1 MSNSTIAKH
10 SKAAFDES
18 KSIRI
23 LSGLLESTGEI
34 KTFFGE
40 NDKTP
45 NYDGSF
51 ELVNDAQEPVKQFI
65 VQIKK
70 VDKLVLNSRGKY
82 DYRLKTNF
90 LQYVKDKVTENPAI
104 YFVIDLATK
113 KVYWIYLSD
122 ETLIRLNF
130 EGKKTVTYHFREE
143 DSISNVEA
151 FVLTMRKIARERN
164 NFFVYK
170 TPQQIAEIQDAVDY
184 LNQHLNGDLKN
195 IKERVFPDLW
205 RVGIKYSV
213 DHTVLFNDVP
223 VPITGCVALY
233 PQMRGR
239 LDTGVREYDWNLSEN
254 MFTYFSLGSETD
266 INQYSKDTLHKIVQS
281 FFKVGIPYKF
291 LPTEVLMELIE
302 PFVTE
307 SQSFFNTPNNQEL
320 SFKEV
325 RQRFVLL
332 HNYTCFLFAGCGI
345 SENECTCVK
354 RANNIIAHGRM
365 NFYDIFECARECRN
379 DFQKYCECESKSNKE
394 LFLRGNIL
402 DFLTFESIRYLLII
416 LELEDRN
423 IQKIF
428 PVWTYQWYNWFQLDE
443 DSYLSSC
450 KSICDQ
456 WLSNLQSLYL
466 ETYNNIFETNKY
478 LVHDR
483 YIYNLKCTSLGSTNH
498 LIIESQHYQ
507 DQQFSLQMNSSCT
520 SEFPYSNVPKG
531 LLSTCSSASIQRF
544 IQKRRLYY
552 DSICCLL
559 YRGICKGLG
568 FKEDDLPLYEHEN
581 IKFFL

>member
-23 LSGLLESTGEI
+23 LSGLLESTGKI

-70 VDKLVLNSRGKY
+70 VDRLVLNSKGKY

-104 YFVIDLATK
+104 YFVVDLATE
-113 KVYWIYLSD
+113 KVYWVYLSD

-184 LNQHLNGDLKN
+184 LNQHLNGDLKA

-213 DHTVLFNDVP
+213 DHTVLFNDMP

-239 LDTGVREYDWNLSEN
+239 LDTGVREYDWNLTEN
-254 MFTYFSLGSETD
+254 MFTHFSLGSETD
-266 INQYSKDTLHKIVQS
+266 INKYSKDTLHKIVQN
-281 FFKVGIPYKF
+281 FFKIGIPYKF
-291 LPTEVLMELIE
+291 LPTVVLMEQIE
-302 PFVTE
+302 PFVKE
-307 SQSFFNTPNNQEL
+307 SQQFFDTPTSQKL
-320 SFKEV
+320 SIKEV
-325 RQRFVLL
+325 RRRFVLL
-332 HNYTCFLFAGCGI
+332 HNYMCFLFTGHGV
-345 SENECTCVK
+345 SENEKACVE
-354 RANNIIAHGRM
+354 RAQSIIDHRKM
-365 NFYDIFECARECRN
+365 NFYSIFECARSCREE
-379 DFQKYCECESKSNKE
+379 FQKYCSSETEENIS
-394 LFLRGNIL
+394 LRGKMFG
-402 DFLTFESIRYLLII
+402 FLQQESIRWFLAIM
-416 LELEDRN
+416 ELQCR
-423 IQKIF
+423 KIEEF
-428 PVWTYQWYNWFQLDE
+428 TPVWNYNWCDWFYLDE
-443 DSYLSSC
+443 KSYLENC
-450 KSICDQ
+450 RKICNQ
-456 WLSNLQSLYL
+456 WLSSLPSLYI
-466 ETYNNIFETNKY
+466 ETYNNIFETTKF

-483 YIYNLKCTSLGSTNH
+483 FIYNLECTRFENTNF
-498 LIIESQHYQ
+498 LTIESQHYQ
-507 DQQFSLQMNSSCT
+507 GEKFSLQMDSSCT
-520 SEFPYSNVPKG
+520 SELSYPNIPEG
-531 LLSTCSSASIQRF
+531 LLSTCSSESIQRF
-544 IQKRRLYY
+544 IQNRRLYY

-568 FKEDDLPLYEHEN
+568 FEEGDLPLYEHEN

>member
-23 LSGLLESTGEI
+23 LSGLLEATGEI

-51 ELVNDAQEPVKQFI
+51 ELVNNEQEPVKQFI

-70 VDKLVLNSRGKY
+70 VDRLVLNSRGKY

-104 YFVIDLATK
+104 YFVIDLATE

-170 TPQQIAEIQDAVDY
+170 TPQQIVEIQDAVDY

-223 VPITGCVALY
+223 VPITGCAALY

-239 LDTGVREYDWNLSEN
+239 LDTGVREYDWNLTEN
-254 MFTYFSLGSETD
+254 MFTHFSLGSETD
-266 INQYSKDTLHKIVQS
+266 IKKYSEETLHKIVQN
-281 FFKVGIPYKF
+281 FFKIGIPYKF
-291 LPTEVLMELIE
+291 LPVVVLMEQVE
-302 PFVTE
+302 PFVKE
-307 SQSFFNTPNNQEL
+307 SQQFFDTPTSQKL
-320 SFKEV
+320 PIKEV
-325 RQRFVLL
+325 RRRFVLL
-332 HNYTCFLFAGCGI
+332 HNYMCFLFTGHGV
-345 SENECTCVK
+345 SENEKACVE
-354 RANNIIAHGRM
+354 RAQSIIDHRKM
-365 NFYDIFECARECRN
+365 NFYSIFECARSCREE
-379 DFQKYCECESKSNKE
+379 FQKYCSSEAEENIS
-394 LFLRGNIL
+394 LRGKMFG
-402 DFLTFESIRYLLII
+402 FLQQESIRWFLAIM
-416 LELEDRN
+416 ELQCRKMEE
-423 IQKIF
+423 F
-428 PVWTYQWYNWFQLDE
+428 TPVWTYNWCDWFYLE
-443 DSYLSSC
+443 EKSYLENC
-450 KSICDQ
+450 RKICNQ
-456 WLSNLQSLYL
+456 WLSSLPSLYI
-466 ETYNNIFETNKY
+466 ETYNNIFETTKF

-483 YIYNLKCTSLGSTNH
+483 FIYNLECTRFGNTIFLT
-498 LIIESQHYQ
+498 IESQHYQ
-507 DQQFSLQMNSSCT
+507 DRQFSLQMDSSCT
-520 SEFPYSNVPKG
+520 SEFPDSNVPEG

-568 FKEDDLPLYEHEN
+568 FEEGSLPLYEHED

>member
-51 ELVNDAQEPVKQFI
+51 ELVNDEQEPVKQFI

-70 VDKLVLNSRGKY
+70 VDRLVLNSKGKY

-104 YFVIDLATK
+104 YFVVDLATE

-151 FVLTMRKIARERN
+151 FVLTMQKIARERN

-195 IKERVFPDLW
+195 IKERIFPDLW

-254 MFTYFSLGSETD
+254 MFTHFSLGSETD
-266 INQYSKDTLHKIVQS
+266 IKKYSEETLHKIVQN
-281 FFKVGIPYKF
+281 FFKLGIPYKF
-291 LPTEVLMELIE
+291 LPAVVLMEQID
-302 PFVTE
+302 PFVKE
-307 SQSFFNTPNNQEL
+307 SQRFFDTPTSQKL
-320 SFKEV
+320 SIKEV
-325 RQRFVLL
+325 RRRFILL
-332 HNYTCFLFAGCGI
+332 HNYMCFLFTGHGV
-345 SENECTCVK
+345 SENERACVE
-354 RANNIIAHGRM
+354 RAQSIIDHRKM
-365 NFYDIFECARECRN
+365 NFYSIFECARSCREE
-379 DFQKYCECESKSNKE
+379 FKKYCSSESEENIS
-394 LFLRGNIL
+394 LRGKMFG
-402 DFLTFESIRYLLII
+402 FLQQESIRCFLAIM
-416 LELEDRN
+416 ELQCR
-423 IQKIF
+423 KIEEF
-428 PVWTYQWYNWFQLDE
+428 TPVWNYNWYDWVYLDKK
-443 DSYLSSC
+443 SYLENC
-450 KSICDQ
+450 KKKK
-456 WLSNLQSLYL
+456 N
-466 ETYNNIFETNKY
+466 
-478 LVHDR
+478 
-483 YIYNLKCTSLGSTNH
+483 
-498 LIIESQHYQ
+498 
-507 DQQFSLQMNSSCT
+507 M
-520 SEFPYSNVPKG
+520 
-531 LLSTCSSASIQRF
+531 
-544 IQKRRLYY
+544 
-552 DSICCLL
+552 
-559 YRGICKGLG
+559 
-568 FKEDDLPLYEHEN
+568 
-581 IKFFL
+581 